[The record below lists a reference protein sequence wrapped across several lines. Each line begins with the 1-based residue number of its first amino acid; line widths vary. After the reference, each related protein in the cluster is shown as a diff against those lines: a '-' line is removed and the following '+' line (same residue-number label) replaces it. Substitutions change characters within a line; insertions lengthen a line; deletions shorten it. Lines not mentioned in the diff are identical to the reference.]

1 MGNKAYP
8 KRRSRRRKNEFLRFF
23 VLPLVV
29 MLLIFT
35 VAVCFVLGV
44 FDGGDET
51 DAESDSSTETD
62 EVTDAPTDTESE
74 AAATETT
81 EAAADDTTEDSTDTV
96 DFDTLYGALCEAI
109 DALGREVGICAYDLS
124 SGYSF
129 SYNSDYEI
137 WCASSIKA
145 AYVYYVCRLVD
156 SGEASLS
163 DVLTYTSSDTVYG
176 DGSIAARGIGSAFT
190 LEEVIHYTV
199 NISDNEGYY
208 MLVRYYGRSDFD
220 SLMTSLGCDS
230 LKISAGKYPDITAE
244 DLCKIWREI
253 YAYST
258 ETETGAWLYSEFLS
272 VSYMR
277 FISDATGYET
287 ANKDGWAS
295 PSCNAAGVVY
305 GKNSTYV
312 LVVLSE
318 GSYWTIDLDSYDAII
333 CAVDAIMEAGG
344 EE

>member
-1 MGNKAYP
+1 MGNRAYP
-8 KRRSRRRKNEFLRFF
+8 KRRRKRRKNEFLRFF

-44 FDGGDET
+44 FEGGDET
-51 DAESDSSTETD
+51 DAESDSLTETD
-62 EVTDAPTDTESE
+62 EVTDAPTDAESE

-81 EAAADDTTEDSTDTV
+81 EAAADETTEDSTGTV
-96 DFDTLYGALCEAI
+96 DFDTLYSALCEAI

-176 DGSIAARGIGSAFT
+176 DGLIAARGIGSDFT

-230 LKISAGKYPDITAE
+230 LKISSSRYPDITAE

-277 FISDATGYET
+277 FIADATGYET

-318 GSYWTIDLDSYDAII
+318 GSYWTIDLDSFDAII
-333 CAVDAIMEAGG
+333 CAVDAIMEAG
-344 EE
+344 EKE